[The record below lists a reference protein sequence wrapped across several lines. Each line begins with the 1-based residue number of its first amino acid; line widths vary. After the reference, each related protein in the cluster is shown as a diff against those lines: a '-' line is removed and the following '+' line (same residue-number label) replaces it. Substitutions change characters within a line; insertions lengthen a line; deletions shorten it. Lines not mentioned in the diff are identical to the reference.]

1 MFTLEWSKK
10 WGGDEREERL
20 PRIADFPSTRIAND
34 EIRPRNFNTVQ
45 DLTSTTPRQSSTV
58 ARLKKVF
65 CGHNITLLILSKFFK
80 LCWKRTTRAAAIVWS
95 HITSSARFFCLKE
108 KVFTICS
115 VLAFS
120 ELPQAYTRRLS
131 KNDLPQVNDH
141 CFSWRRKRSDHF
153 AKPNMQ
159 VRIRPST
166 DPRALRVYRNYL
178 S

>member
-115 VLAFS
+115 VLLANFLKPILGACQKMIYRKLMIIAS
-120 ELPQAYTRRLS
+120 HEEEKEVITSQSQICRSVFAQA
-131 KNDLPQVNDH
+131 
-141 CFSWRRKRSDHF
+141 
-153 AKPNMQ
+153 
-159 VRIRPST
+159 RIRA
-166 DPRALRVYRNYL
+166 RCVYIEII
-178 S
+178 